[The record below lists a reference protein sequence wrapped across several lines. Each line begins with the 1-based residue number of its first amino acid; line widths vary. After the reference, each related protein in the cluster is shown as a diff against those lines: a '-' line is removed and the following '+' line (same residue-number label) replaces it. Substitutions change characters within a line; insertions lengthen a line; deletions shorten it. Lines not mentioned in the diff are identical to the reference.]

1 MARKPKHDI
10 KADDLE
16 GFKYFQALA
25 PLLATLHDD
34 ATDRDRA
41 GNRRLFFDHYASLL
55 LLYFFNPI
63 LTGLRSIQQA
73 SQLEKVRRSLGTP
86 RTSLGSLSE
95 AAAVFDPAL
104 LAEIIVEL
112 GARVPVRPDVPR
124 RDREA
129 LAGLTAI
136 DGSLLPALP
145 RMAWALWVDET
156 HRAAKMHV
164 TFEVFKGIPQA
175 TTVTPGNASERQQM
189 RVLLEAGRLYVMDRG
204 YAQYR
209 LFQEIIDAGSG
220 FVGRVRDNAVWRVV
234 EDRAVSRRA
243 RAAGVRRDRIVW
255 LGGEGKAADLKQP
268 VRLVEVE
275 RTRDDG
281 SREVLL
287 LATNRL
293 DLDADLVALAYR
305 YRWSIEL
312 FFRWFK
318 CVLGCRHL
326 VSEDVN
332 GVTIQV
338 YVAII
343 ACLLIN
349 VWIGRKPTKRTYEML
364 CLYLSGWASEAELRR
379 HIETLKPQ
387 PV

>member
-1 MARKPKHDI
+1 MARKPKCDI
-10 KADDLE
+10 KASDLE
-16 GFKYFQALA
+16 GFKYFRALA
-25 PLLATLHDD
+25 PLLETLHDD
-34 ATDRDRA
+34 ATDRDAA
-41 GNRRLFFDHYASLL
+41 GNRKLFFDHYASLL

-73 SQLEKVRRSLGTP
+73 SALKKVRECLGTP
-86 RTSLGSLSE
+86 RTSLGSFSE
-95 AAAVFDPAL
+95 AASVFDPAL
-104 LAEIIVEL
+104 LQEIIGEL
-112 GARVPVRPDVPR
+112 GGQVPVQPDLPR
-124 RDREA
+124 REREA
-129 LAGLTAI
+129 LAGLTAV

-145 RMAWALWVDET
+145 RMAWALWVDPT

-164 TFEVFKGIPQA
+164 TFEVLKGIPQA
-175 TTVTPGNASERQQM
+175 TTVTPGNASERQQL

-204 YAQYR
+204 YAEYK
-209 LFQEIIDAGSG
+209 LFQEIIDARSG
-220 FVGRVRDNAVWRVV
+220 FVGRVRDNAVWQVIQ
-234 EDRAVSRRA
+234 ERAVGRRA
-243 RAAGVRRDRIVW
+243 RAAGVRSDRIVR
-255 LGGEGKAADLKQP
+255 LGGDRKGADLKQP

-275 RTRDDG
+275 RTTDDG

-293 DLDADLVALAYR
+293 DLNADLVALAYR
-305 YRWSIEL
+305 FRWSVEL

-326 VSEDVN
+326 VSEDLN

-343 ACLLIN
+343 ACLLIS
-349 VWIGRKPTKRTYEML
+349 VWVGRKPTKRTYEML
-364 CLYLSGWASEAELRR
+364 CLHLSGWASEAELRA
-379 HIETLKPQ
+379 HIEKLKPQ